1 MVKLGGDV
9 NYTISGIS
17 PQADGAYPL
26 MAASQQ
32 GRLEIL
38 EELIKNKV
46 DLEKPHKDGSRCVWG
61 AAFMGLL
68 GSLRVLLDGGADV
81 NAINLTDGSAPLTA
95 AVLSKLATKENLLAI
110 VRLLIDRGADVHAVD
125 YKGRSAFFESCATGN
140 MDVIRHLFSVGA
152 KYEQRE
158 REQGFTPFLKACQK
172 GNHEAVLF
180 LLEKGVDVHQHDNGG
195 LFPLFMAAQG
205 GHGRCVASL
214 LEAGA
219 SVTQRRVTGATALFI
234 AAHEGHVAVIRQLH
248 EEGAD
253 VNARAIDCHTPL
265 SIAVSEGRKDA
276 VKTLLELGAEENYI
290 LRGSTMLGLAQ
301 RNGHSEIAA
310 LLRARQSQA

>member
-1 MVKLGGDV
+1 
-9 NYTISGIS
+9 
-17 PQADGAYPL
+17 
-26 MAASQQ
+26 
-32 GRLEIL
+32 
-38 EELIKNKV
+38 
-46 DLEKPHKDGSRCVWG
+46 
-61 AAFMGLL
+61 
-68 GSLRVLLDGGADV
+68 
-81 NAINLTDGSAPLTA
+81 
-95 AVLSKLATKENLLAI
+95 
-110 VRLLIDRGADVHAVD
+110 
-125 YKGRSAFFESCATGN
+125 
-140 MDVIRHLFSVGA
+140 
-152 KYEQRE
+152 
-158 REQGFTPFLKACQK
+158 
-172 GNHEAVLF
+172 
-180 LLEKGVDVHQHDNGG
+180 
-195 LFPLFMAAQG
+195 MAAQG

-276 VKTLLELGAEENYI
+276 VKTLLELGAEEKYI